1 MEGSSLVYLCKE
13 FGLEIGIFG
22 LCVYM
27 VVTVVNKM
35 AASIEK
41 QNQRADRFMDRVRI
55 EHEHSQEQHKNMM
68 AEHKNL
74 SDQHVGMIE
83 TLGRINGYKQSQD

>member
-27 VVTVVNKM
+27 VVTIVNKM
-35 AASIEK
+35 VGSIDK
-41 QNQRADRFMDRVRI
+41 QNRRADRFMERVRM
-55 EHEHSQEQHKNMM
+55 EHEHSQEQHKN
-68 AEHKNL
+68 L
-74 SDQHVGMIE
+74 SDQHIGMIE
-83 TLGRINGYKQSQD
+83 TLGRINGYKQAQD